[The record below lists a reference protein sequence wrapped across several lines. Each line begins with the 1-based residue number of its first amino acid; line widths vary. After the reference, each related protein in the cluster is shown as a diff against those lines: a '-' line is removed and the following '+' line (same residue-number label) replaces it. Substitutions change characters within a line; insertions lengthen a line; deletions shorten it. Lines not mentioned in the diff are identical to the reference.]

1 MAAAIK
7 SSNTFKQYGPDKL
20 VPEFVNK
27 FFDNCE
33 IGSHGELYSK
43 GEAAESNNII
53 VALLISLGNW
63 MKTLKNKCVICMRE
77 LPQFSCLFSFEEMG
91 LGASVLQELQK
102 SELMDLELTLAFAAT
117 KCGGNREVFEPY
129 PTFLLKAEELR
140 RRSGFFSSYKHETHV
155 ESWEISNLN

>member
-1 MAAAIK
+1 MVAAIK

-33 IGSHGELYSK
+33 IASDGVVYSK
-43 GEAAESNNII
+43 GEVAKSNNNI

-63 MKTLKNKCVICMRE
+63 MKTLKNKCVICMQE
-77 LPQFSCLFSFEEMG
+77 LPQFFRLWFCEKELCLFSFEEMG

-117 KCGGNREVFEPY
+117 KCGENVM
-129 PTFLLKAEELR
+129 
-140 RRSGFFSSYKHETHV
+140 FSSH
-155 ESWEISNLN
+155 IQLFF